1 MTDKEQEIHLKPA
14 VEEAPAP
21 NGQKADGE
29 QEERTLNEQD
39 AQKDA
44 SPTKA
49 GEDKDAK
56 PKDDD
61 GGAEGKD
68 TLRMVLEYS
77 DDEGMS
83 SNLSLKKIIGGDI
96 LTAGLIRSQI
106 WLIVLIVVFTI
117 FYIANRYGSQ
127 NEQIEISNLQEE
139 LNNVKFKSLT
149 SSSVLTERCRESRV
163 LDNLKNDKDSVLH
176 ISDQPPYIIEV
187 PEK

>member
-1 MTDKEQEIHLKPA
+1 M
-14 VEEAPAP
+14 
-21 NGQKADGE
+21 
-29 QEERTLNEQD
+29 
-39 AQKDA
+39 
-44 SPTKA
+44 
-49 GEDKDAK
+49 
-56 PKDDD
+56 
-61 GGAEGKD
+61 
-68 TLRMVLEYS
+68 LEYS